1 MNDEMQET
9 AALLLK
15 AHEWIDNLLVA
26 GCTERSV
33 MSALVTAATERALK
47 ASGPEATAL
56 WLEGQGDRAR
66 RFGEEWIKQLPA

>member
-26 GCTERSV
+26 GCTERSI
-33 MSALVTAATERALK
+33 MSALITAATERALK
-47 ASGPEATAL
+47 ASGP
-56 WLEGQGDRAR
+56 
-66 RFGEEWIKQLPA
+66 